1 MSVRFLVRL
10 ARRFT
15 ASKAEDGTL
24 TGCADLLGDV
34 DPSPQRLHRDSLK
47 NEQSATKQFN
57 VSQTSRRRER
67 PLSRPKSS
75 ILLLSAY

>member
-34 DPSPQRLHRDSLK
+34 DPSPQRLHRDGLFPMQCLGLPI
-47 NEQSATKQFN
+47 NIAGSAGNRQLIP
-57 VSQTSRRRER
+57 R
-67 PLSRPKSS
+67 
-75 ILLLSAY
+75 